1 MILRAVGDYKDTF
14 DATTGKITRRVGVL
28 TLRKNLSWYTN
39 GRTGYFYLDMSTAPY
54 QDSLRTYNT
63 HFPVTLVNSTA
74 ATGNVKMAM
83 FTSGNGTELILIHWD
98 EKTTLAA
105 WQNWLE
111 EQYAAGTPVTVYYP
125 LATPVVEDWTETS
138 YCETPIKIATNLYNS
153 AKFQNVID
161 ALDTAV
167 STINNIVAGTIAQA
181 NSIGEL
187 ASGKQ
192 TRPNPNDSSDTT
204 CPTSCPN
211 YRQCLLVEKDDGTP
225 CWYEILDPFYNL
237 FTPVI
242 ANDTNAAST
251 TTQNASGLPAGYTE
265 LSYVNMPAGSY
276 LGVTG
281 QSITS
286 GYKIEF
292 NFATTDLSN
301 SLANYFGARASGVA
315 AGGGFRVT
323 KLSNQGVAMYGFD
336 TTDAYE
342 SGANILTADTRYKY
356 VYENGTCTLS
366 SGGTDVLTHTYT
378 VNDTSTI
385 TAFGINAYTANGT
398 TYSASGLGIYF
409 YGLKIWNAQGEL
421 VADYVPAK
429 NSAGVVGMYDTVSD
443 TFFTNT
449 GTGTFTAGPVV
460 SSSLETV
467 WTATFAANANNNIP
481 AGTVYGTAI
490 CNATSGTTN
499 TAATAAQMSANNWTA
514 SGNYCWC
521 RVTSVN
527 TGGTSGAPSSEIWV
541 YDGTSATC
549 NSDCVGTCA
558 TSVGTG
564 ANKNFRKAI
573 SGLN

>member
-14 DATTGKITRRVGVL
+14 DAATGKITRNVGVKVL
-28 TLRKNLSWYTN
+28 DGTEEWNIVSTNYADGTHRIYTN
-39 GRTGYFYLDMSTAPY
+39 GFGYEDTNGISSHFVEGPLADRDLPTGQQGKMYHSGASFH
-54 QDSLRTYNT
+54 LR
-63 HFPVTLVNSTA
+63 
-74 ATGNVKMAM
+74 ATQ
-83 FTSGNGTELILIHWD
+83 FTSLGVAKQW
-98 EKTTLAA
+98 LAD
-105 WQNWLE
+105 
-111 EQYAAGTPVTVYYP
+111 QYAAGTPVTVYYP
-125 LATPVVEDWTETS
+125 LAEPVVEDWDGGAT
-138 YCETPIKIATNLYNS
+138 YCESGIKIATNLYNS

-167 STINNIVAGTIAQA
+167 STINTIVAGTIAQA

-192 TRPNPNDSSDTT
+192 TRPNPADSSDET

-251 TTQNASGLPAGYTE
+251 TAQNASGLPAGYTRLE
-265 LSYVNMPAGSY
+265 YIQSSGTQYIDTNISPDTNTFYKLEVEFASRGTGYRFFGTGNNGVMAG
-276 LGVTG
+276 
-281 QSITS
+281 
-286 GYKIEF
+286 
-292 NFATTDLSN
+292 
-301 SLANYFGARASGVA
+301 FGASTNAFYINGGDTAVVDDISSLFNQKMIINYAGTNVNVNGTDYTCEQAMATSTNMYINARADS
-315 AGGGFRVT
+315 
-323 KLSNQGVAMYGFD
+323 L
-336 TTDAYE
+336 
-342 SGANILTADTRYKY
+342 DTRVGAGKWYR
-356 VYENGTCTLS
+356 VQIGR
-366 SGGTDVLTHTYT
+366 
-378 VNDTSTI
+378 
-385 TAFGINAYTANGT
+385 GT
-398 TYSASGLGIYF
+398 TL
-409 YGLKIWNAQGEL
+409 QG
-421 VADYVPAK
+421 DFIPAK
-429 NSAGVVGMYDTVSD
+429 RNSDNVLGMYDLVSGQ
-443 TFFTNT
+443 FFTNQ

-549 NSDCVGTCA
+549 DSDCVGTCA

-564 ANKNFRKAI
+564 ANKNFRRAI